1 MNGLDRAL
9 SLLREGSYT
18 CILCRGEL
26 LLTSQK
32 RGILPLLELWEE
44 TKLKDASVADR
55 IIGKAAALLLILG
68 GAKAAYGEVMSEN
81 AYRLLTEAG
90 LEVQYGSL
98 VPYIVNRKE
107 DGMCP
112 MEQAVAGLSDPKEAP
127 AALYAALKRLKAQA
141 PL

>member
-1 MNGLDRAL
+1 M
-9 SLLREGSYT
+9 
-18 CILCRGEL
+18 
-26 LLTSQK
+26 
-32 RGILPLLELWEE
+32 
-44 TKLKDASVADR
+44 LKDACVADK

-68 GAKAAYGEVMSEN
+68 GAKAVYGEVMSEN
-81 AYRLLTEAG
+81 AHRLLTEAG

-127 AALYAALKRLKAQA
+127 AALYAALGRLKAQA
-141 PL
+141 PS